1 MTVLA
6 AAMLCSL
13 ALPASASVLQTG
25 SRPFNDVVRNSWYYN
40 YVYSAYDQGVFAGVD
55 DHTFGTNTSMTRGMM
70 VTVLYGMAG
79 KPAAKTTVPFTD
91 VEPSRYYAGPVAW
104 AYEKGI
110 VQGLSE
116 TVFAP
121 DMNISR
127 EQTALIL
134 EKYAETNGVSLT
146 YKDDLKE
153 FEDAG
158 DVSDWAE
165 EALRWAVENKIISGK
180 GKDLLKPADTST
192 RAELATMLMAYRV
205 RFENGKV
212 SDYNPYLYTDSV
224 LQGYSTAR
232 SDYWFG
238 TSYDGKNRPSES
250 VRFQSVYG
258 DKFNTLAVGSA
269 DYKSIYL
276 TFDEGYENGYTPAIL
291 DTLKNIS
298 PVLRLADVYTV
309 KGDLVFPKYDE
320 TNGSVA
326 MAYAPEFTD
335 LTENSGAFTTVSLG
349 RNLAGALVK
358 ISRSLI
364 NNAGFDVVG
373 YAIQKTAEAIAKFL
387 ENELLMGTG
396 ASGHMTGVAV
406 GAPAVTAAATAAITI
421 DDLIATQMA
430 VKQQFR
436 DSANAC
442 WIMKSSTLTAIR
454 QLKAT
459 DTHLEADSKVTEPD
473 KLAVLKMKA
482 S

>member
-1 MTVLA
+1 MRIRQLFRPFLMTVLA

-291 DTLKNIS
+291 DTLKKKNIRAVFFVTL
-298 PVLRLADVYTV
+298 PYV
-309 KGDLVFPKYDE
+309 KENPQLVQRMIREGHVVGSHSSAHPE
-320 TNGSVA
+320 NG
-326 MAYAPEFTD
+326 MQ
-335 LTENSGAFTTVSLG
+335 SLG
-349 RNLAGALVK
+349 LAGA
-358 ISRSLI
+358 RSDLEQ
-364 NNAGFDVVG
+364 V
-373 YAIQKTAEAIAKFL
+373 QKEVRNRF
-387 ENELLMGTG
+387 G
-396 ASGHMTGVAV
+396 
-406 GAPAVTAAATAAITI
+406 
-421 DDLIATQMA
+421 
-430 VKQQFR
+430 
-436 DSANAC
+436 
-442 WIMKSSTLTAIR
+442 
-454 QLKAT
+454 
-459 DTHLEADSKVTEPD
+459 
-473 KLAVLKMKA
+473 
-482 S
+482 

>member
-1 MTVLA
+1 MRIRQLFRPFLMTVLA

-212 SDYNPYLYTDSV
+212 SDYNPYLYSDSV

-232 SDYWFG
+232 NDYWFG
-238 TSYDGKNRPSES
+238 TSYDGKNRPTES
-250 VRFQSVYG
+250 VRFQSAYG
-258 DKFNTLAVGSA
+258 DKFNTLSVGSA

-291 DTLKNIS
+291 DTLKKKNIRAVFFVTL
-298 PVLRLADVYTV
+298 PYV
-309 KGDLVFPKYDE
+309 KENPQLVQRMIREGHVVGSHSSAHPA
-320 TNGSVA
+320 NGMQS
-326 MAYAPEFTD
+326 
-335 LTENSGAFTTVSLG
+335 LGLSGAKADLEQVQTEV
-349 RNLAGALVK
+349 RNRFGYEMTLFRFPAG
-358 ISRSLI
+358 I
-364 NNAGFDVVG
+364 
-373 YAIQKTAEAIAKFL
+373 Y
-387 ENELLMGTG
+387 
-396 ASGHMTGVAV
+396 
-406 GAPAVTAAATAAITI
+406 
-421 DDLIATQMA
+421 
-430 VKQQFR
+430 
-436 DSANAC
+436 
-442 WIMKSSTLTAIR
+442 
-454 QLKAT
+454 
-459 DTHLEADSKVTEPD
+459 
-473 KLAVLKMKA
+473 
-482 S
+482 